1 MSIFEE
7 LINTPLDIRA
17 RTVSNNRQ
25 TPIKADNK
33 LFLCTICRNVWEY
46 ERNSNGTKKLL
57 RYDHLP
63 RYGKSKKVCEV
74 CE

>member
-7 LINTPLDIRA
+7 LINASLDMRLRYA
-17 RTVSNNRQ
+17 NTDRQ

-33 LFLCTICRNVWEY
+33 LFLCPKCRNVWEY

>member
-33 LFLCTICRNVWEY
+33 LFLCPTCRNVWEY
-46 ERNSNGTKKLL
+46 KRNSNGSRKLL
-57 RYDHLP
+57 RYNHLP

-74 CE
+74 CG